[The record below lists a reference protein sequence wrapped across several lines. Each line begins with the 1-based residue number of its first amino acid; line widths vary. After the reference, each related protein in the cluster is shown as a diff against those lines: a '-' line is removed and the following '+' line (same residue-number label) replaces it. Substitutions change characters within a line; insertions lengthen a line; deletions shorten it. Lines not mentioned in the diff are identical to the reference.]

1 MVSAFFDRLI
11 YLCTVPGKPAVE
23 KPAFDNLVNH
33 TDDQAKN
40 HTAPEKPPEPPGS
53 CKHGDIREKPEKDIE
68 LKRVDEEETTN
79 KSMST
84 DSSGVL

>member
-1 MVSAFFDRLI
+1 MASAFFDRLI
-11 YLCTVPGKPAVE
+11 FLYTVPEKPVVE

-33 TDDQAKN
+33 TDDQAKD

-53 CKHGDIREKPEKDIE
+53 CRHGDIRENVEKE
-68 LKRVDEEETTN
+68 LKRGDEEETTN

>member
-1 MVSAFFDRLI
+1 MASAFFDRLI
-11 YLCTVPGKPAVE
+11 FLYTVPEKPAVE

-40 HTAPEKPPEPPGS
+40 HTAPEKPLEPPGS
-53 CKHGDIREKPEKDIE
+53 CRHGDIRENVEKE